1 MDNSIERMD
10 LWQQFLGIPPSVVS
24 ATSSSANNDILNERR
39 IWYSNQSIQTNLLY
53 TPWLILI
60 YAFLWLALLVYILL
74 YTRGRRPWYCIIL
87 LVLLWLPWIP
97 QIYSFL

>member
-1 MDNSIERMD
+1 MD

-24 ATSSSANNDILNERR
+24 TTSSSSANNDMLNERR
-39 IWYSNQSIQTNLLY
+39 IWYTNQSIQTNLLY
-53 TPWLILI
+53 TPWLILL
-60 YAFLWLALLVYILL
+60 YAFSWLALLAYILL
-74 YTRGRRPWYCIIL
+74 YTRGRRPWYCFLL